1 MAVIGVGEV
10 APEAVEEH
18 HAAVEEVIVVDEEER
33 AAVVEVS
40 AQRVDREL

>member
-1 MAVIGVGEV
+1 MIGVGEV